1 MDFLLARLDQLEK
14 DRIQLVQ
21 ENQKLKFEN
30 QELRSELRDEKIKV
44 RLLSAKDEILQM
56 YIGKVAKWM
65 IPDDVIFTDN
75 IPLGATGKILK
86 NKLRDQ
92 FGGHKIS

>member
-14 DRIQLVQ
+14 DRIQLIQ

-44 RLLSAKDEILQM
+44 RLLSAKDEILHQRNSEE
-56 YIGKVAKWM
+56 YFNEKK
-65 IPDDVIFTDN
+65 
-75 IPLGATGKILK
+75 
-86 NKLRDQ
+86 
-92 FGGHKIS
+92 

>member
-44 RLLSAKDEILQM
+44 RLLSAKDEI
-56 YIGKVAKWM
+56 
-65 IPDDVIFTDN
+65 
-75 IPLGATGKILK
+75 
-86 NKLRDQ
+86 
-92 FGGHKIS
+92 

>member
-44 RLLSAKDEILQM
+44 RLLSAKDEILHERNTEK
-56 YIGKVAKWM
+56 YFNSKK
-65 IPDDVIFTDN
+65 
-75 IPLGATGKILK
+75 
-86 NKLRDQ
+86 
-92 FGGHKIS
+92 

>member
-44 RLLSAKDEILQM
+44 RYCLQRMRFYTKEIAKNILTKKNN
-56 YIGKVAKWM
+56 YI
-65 IPDDVIFTDN
+65 
-75 IPLGATGKILK
+75 
-86 NKLRDQ
+86 
-92 FGGHKIS
+92 